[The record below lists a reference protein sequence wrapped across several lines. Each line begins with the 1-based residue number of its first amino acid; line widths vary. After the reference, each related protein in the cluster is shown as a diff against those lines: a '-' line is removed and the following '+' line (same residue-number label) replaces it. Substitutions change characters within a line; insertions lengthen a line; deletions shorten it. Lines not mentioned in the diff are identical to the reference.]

1 MEFFDRIFFNSIL
14 VTNLENFLHIYLICI
29 VSIMTSTD
37 NSTTIPPSIHL
48 ASGWRIQTLQGR
60 SLIVSPENRR
70 FKSRAAAVTEMVR
83 RGCDSD
89 QLYEMLSTLHHE
101 GWRKSEL
108 LPDRWFF
115 KVWEGKDKSKNEL
128 MRKWSFLTREGL
140 RLESFK
146 VTMSYMK
153 QSKDYTSED
162 IVNLMKLKSLETND
176 LRKKKYQ
183 WKSDETSLPDGW
195 LKRPSTNKEGA
206 ETFIS
211 PDGIQFRSRVSALKH
226 LSRAGSLDDVEKMKE
241 KLLKDGWQTSEL
253 MPDGWIYKKIW
264 EGKNS
269 IGKLIH
275 TYHYIADDGKMF
287 EGGNTALE
295 YIQAHSVDYSNQDV
309 ENFQEFLDK
318 LYEMTIKS
326 YQWLASSTVPDGW
339 KIRVIGTGREYLL
352 SPEGRTYHTRFSA
365 YQHMVGD
372 DCSEQDIRAIKGTL
386 GHEGW
391 HEDSCLPKGWL
402 YKLLQGR
409 IYRTGKIWR
418 SYRFIS
424 REHVVLESIKSAI
437 LFMKEHNYS
446 RVITKRCKRFWR
458 NQNRNRNSKII
469 IWNDSDEEIPF
480 GWKSRIKEDGS
491 KMLLLPNKQQFSS
504 LFHAFKHM
512 VNNGYMLSQVNVVKS
527 YLHFEGWQQDK
538 VNLPKDWL
546 VKKMSVN
553 SYWFIGK
560 YGEFLEDSHK
570 TLDYIES
577 MDEYEDFDKENFKKV
592 YIGENNND
600 INEDDREGKAQ
611 KQKVVKI
618 KLKLDWLTHPA
629 LPEGWKTRKV
639 VDTRGNGLSTEADI
653 FLSPEGLTISG
664 RKQCGQFLT
673 DHGYPESDVE
683 KLWRFSW
690 NTSSQFTSL
699 PSETHINPKQ
709 GAVATTT
716 RPEGFSDSDSD

>member
-1 MEFFDRIFFNSIL
+1 MEFFDRIFLLTFHVGISLSRNS
-14 VTNLENFLHIYLICI
+14 LENLNLISVLI
-29 VSIMTSTD
+29 LTMTDS
-37 NSTTIPPSIHL
+37 SSL
-48 ASGWRIQTLQGR
+48 ASGWRIKTSGGG
-60 SLIVSPENRR
+60 SFIVSPKNRHY
-70 FKSRAAAVTEMVR
+70 KSRAMAVIEMIKKDC
-83 RGCDSD
+83 GGD
-89 QLYEMLSTLHHE
+89 QLDEMRSTLHHE
-101 GWRKSEL
+101 GWRQSEL
-108 LPDRWFF
+108 LPDKWYF
-115 KVWEGKDKSKNEL
+115 KVWEGRHKNKDEL

-146 VTMSYMK
+146 VTMSFMK
-153 QSKDYTSED
+153 QSKEYTSED
-162 IVNLMKLKSLETND
+162 IVKLMKLKKLETND

-183 WKSDETSLPDGW
+183 WRADEKSLPDGW

-211 PDGIQFRSRVSALKH
+211 PDGTQFRSRVSAIKY
-226 LSRAGSLDDVEKMKE
+226 LSREGSLDDIEKMKE
-241 KLLKDGWQTSEL
+241 KLLKDGWQTSDL

-269 IGKLIH
+269 LGKLIH

-295 YIQAHSVDYSNQDV
+295 YLQAHSVDYSKQEV
-309 ENFQEFLDK
+309 ENFQKFLDK
-318 LYEMTIKS
+318 LYEKTLMS
-326 YQWLASSTVPDGW
+326 YQWLPSSTVPDGW

-352 SPEGRTYHTRFSA
+352 SPEGRTFHTRFSA
-365 YQHMVGD
+365 YQHMVGEKY
-372 DCSEQDIRAIKGTL
+372 SEEEVMLIRGTL

-391 HEDSCLPKGWL
+391 LEDSCLPKGWL

-409 IYRTGKIWR
+409 IYKTGKIWK

-424 REHVVLESIKSAI
+424 REHMVLESIKSAI

-469 IWNDSDEEIPF
+469 VWNDSDDEIPY

-491 KMLLLPNKQQFSS
+491 KMLQLPNKQQYSS

-527 YLHFEGWQQDK
+527 YLHFEGWQQDQ

-546 VKKMSVN
+546 VKKMSFN
-553 SYWFIGK
+553 CYWFIGK

-570 TLDYIES
+570 ALDYIES
-577 MDEYEDFDKENFKKV
+577 MDEYEDFDKENFEKV
-592 YIGENNND
+592 YICQNNND
-600 INEDDREGKAQ
+600 HTEDNREDGKATN
-611 KQKVVKI
+611 QKVMKI

-629 LPEGWKTRKV
+629 LPQGWKARKV
-639 VDTRGNGLSTEADI
+639 IDTRGSGLSTEAEL
-653 FLSPEGLTISG
+653 FLSPEGVTISG
-664 RKQCGQFLT
+664 RRQCGQFLT

-690 NTSSQFTSL
+690 NSTSLSSQ
-699 PSETHINPKQ
+699 THINPKQ